1 MDQQAAFAASQA
13 ARANSTG
20 LSRLLAAFP
29 EEQLIDTHM
38 TGMYQG
44 PFGILRNNTL
54 DSYLLRN
61 WYIGQR
67 AYDAVYVNSISNSSQ
82 VGSSYLCFL

>member
-1 MDQQAAFAASQA
+1 MDQQAAFAASTS

-20 LSRLLAAFP
+20 LASFVSAFP
-29 EEQLIDTHM
+29 EDQLLDTHM
-38 TGMYQG
+38 TGLHQS

-54 DSYLLRN
+54 DAYLLRN

-67 AYDAVYVNSISNSSQ
+67 AYDAVYVNSVSNSTQ
-82 VGSSYLCFL
+82 VCGL